1 MKSEELRLVVL
12 SLQLLILHSPFF
24 INPMLSP
31 ELLHGL
37 RNLSLAA
44 RQAAEGFL
52 NGAHASR
59 RHGAGM
65 EFSQYRPYQP
75 GDDLRRLDW
84 RLAARSDRY
93 YLRESEVD
101 TSLTVHLLLD
111 ASASMNHRDDNG
123 LTKLD
128 YARLLLAAL
137 AYLAQQ
143 QGDAVGLTILAP
155 GGLRHLPARADT
167 RQLPRIYHA
176 LETAEATGNFPDA
189 ATLAPLTARRQRALT
204 VCVSDLYEES
214 SEINALLTRLRAT
227 SGDVLLL
234 HLLANNELNFKYKGS
249 VTLRDLE
256 SGKTLQLDA
265 DQQRPVYQRQLAEW
279 LRDTAQAARRQ
290 GFDYHQLSTAEPL
303 DQAMREFLRRRNSS
317 S

>member
-1 MKSEELRLVVL
+1 
-12 SLQLLILHSPFF
+12 
-24 INPMLSP
+24 MLTP

-93 YLRESEVD
+93 YLRESEID

-128 YARLLLAAL
+128 YARLLLGAL
-137 AYLAQQ
+137 AYLATQ
-143 QGDAVGLTILAP
+143 QGDAVGLTILHPA
-155 GGLRHLPARADT
+155 GLQHLPPRADA
-167 RQLPRIYHA
+167 RQLPRLYHA
-176 LETAEATGNFPDA
+176 LETTEATGHFPGTG
-189 ATLAPLTARRQRALT
+189 TLAQLTARRQRALT
-204 VCVSDLYEES
+204 VCVTDLYEEGT
-214 SEINALLTRLRAT
+214 EINTLLTRLRAT

-234 HLLANNELNFKYKGS
+234 HLMAHNELKFSYQAS
-249 VTLRDLE
+249 VTFRDLE
-256 SGKTLQLDA
+256 TGHTLQIDA
-265 DQQRPVYQRQLAEW
+265 SQQRAAYQKQLEAWLQETARQ
-279 LRDTAQAARRQ
+279 ARRQ
-290 GFDYHQLSTAEPL
+290 GFDYHLLDTSQPL
-303 DQAMREFLRRRNSS
+303 DAAMREFIRRRNLGS
-317 S
+317 

>member
-1 MKSEELRLVVL
+1 
-12 SLQLLILHSPFF
+12 
-24 INPMLSP
+24 MLSP
-31 ELLHGL
+31 ELLYRL

-93 YLRESEVD
+93 FLRESEVD

-123 LTKLD
+123 LRKLD

-137 AYLAQQ
+137 AYLATQ
-143 QGDAVGLTILAP
+143 QGDAVGLSILSP
-155 GGLRHLPARADT
+155 NGLQHLPPRADA
-167 RQLPRIYHA
+167 RQLPRLYHA
-176 LETAEATGNFPDA
+176 LETAEAQGHFPA
-189 ATLAPLTARRQRALT
+189 AETLAPLTARRQRALT
-204 VCVSDLYEES
+204 VCVSDLYEDGN
-214 SEINALLTRLRAT
+214 EINALLTRLRAT

-234 HLLANNELNFKYKGS
+234 HLMAHNELEFSYQGPVTFK
-249 VTLRDLE
+249 DLE
-256 SGKTLQLDA
+256 TGQTLQIDA
-265 DQQRPVYQRQLAEW
+265 SQQRSAYLQEMQQW
-279 LRDTAQAARRQ
+279 LRATAQAAHRQ
-290 GFDYHQLSTAEPL
+290 GFDYHLLDTSQPL
-303 DQAMREFLRRRNSS
+303 DGAMREFLRRRNLIH
-317 S
+317 

>member
-1 MKSEELRLVVL
+1 
-12 SLQLLILHSPFF
+12 
-24 INPMLSP
+24 MLSP
-31 ELLHGL
+31 QLLHGL
-37 RNLSLAA
+37 RNLALAA

-59 RHGAGM
+59 RHGAGL

-128 YARLLLAAL
+128 YGRLLVAAL
-137 AYLAQQ
+137 AYLATQ
-143 QGDAVGLTILAP
+143 QGDAVGLSILSP
-155 GGLRHLPARADT
+155 DGLRHLPPRADA
-167 RQLPRIYHA
+167 RQLPRLYHA
-176 LETAEATGNFPDA
+176 LETAEAAGRFPA
-189 ATLAPLTARRQRALT
+189 AETLAPLTARRRRALT
-204 VCVSDLYEES
+204 VCVSDLYEEDA
-214 SEINALLTRLRAT
+214 EINTLLTRLRAV

-234 HLLANNELNFKYKGS
+234 HVMARNELHFTYQGA
-249 VTLRDLE
+249 VTFRDLE
-256 SGKTLQLDA
+256 TSQTLQIDA
-265 DQQRPVYQRQLAEW
+265 GQQRAAYQRQLREW
-279 LRDTAQAARRQ
+279 LRGTAQNARRQ
-290 GFDYHQLSTAEPL
+290 GFDYHLLDASQPL
-303 DQAMREFLRRRNSS
+303 DGALREFLRRRNAAR
-317 S
+317 

>member
-1 MKSEELRLVVL
+1 MLTPEH
-12 SLQLLILHSPFF
+12 LH
-24 INPMLSP
+24 
-31 ELLHGL
+31 HL

-59 RHGAGM
+59 RHGAGL

-123 LTKLD
+123 LSKLD

-137 AYLAQQ
+137 AYLAHQ
-143 QGDAVGLTILAP
+143 QGDAVGLTILGPA
-155 GGLRHLPARADT
+155 GLRHLPPRADA
-167 RQLPRIYHA
+167 RQLPRLYHA
-176 LETAEATGNFPDA
+176 LETAEAAGRFPGA
-189 ATLAPLTARRQRALT
+189 ATLAPLTARRLRALT
-204 VCVSDLYEES
+204 VCVSDLYEEDA
-214 SEINALLTRLRAT
+214 EINTLLSRLRAV

-234 HLLANNELNFKYKGS
+234 HLMAGNELAFSYQGS
-249 VTLRDLE
+249 VTLKDLE
-256 SGKTLQLDA
+256 TGQTLQLDA
-265 DQQRPVYQRQLAEW
+265 DQQRPAYRQQLQAW
-279 LRDTAQAARRQ
+279 LRDTAHAARSH
-290 GFDYHQLSTAEPL
+290 GLDYHQLSTTNPL
-303 DQAMREFLRRRNSS
+303 DQAMREFLRRRAAA
-317 S
+317 

>member
-1 MKSEELRLVVL
+1 
-12 SLQLLILHSPFF
+12 
-24 INPMLSP
+24 MLTP

-37 RNLSLAA
+37 RNLPLAA

-52 NGAHASR
+52 NGTHASR

-123 LTKLD
+123 LRKLD

-137 AYLAQQ
+137 AYLATQ
-143 QGDAVGLTILAP
+143 QGDAVGLSILSPA
-155 GGLRHLPARADT
+155 GLQHLPPRADT
-167 RQLPRIYHA
+167 RQLPRLYHA
-176 LETAEATGNFPDA
+176 LETAEATGRFPA
-189 ATLAPLTARRQRALT
+189 AGTLAPLTARRQRALT
-204 VCVSDLYEES
+204 VCVSDLYEEGA
-214 SEINALLTRLRAT
+214 EINALLTRLRAV
-227 SGDVLLL
+227 SGDILLL
-234 HLLANNELNFKYKGS
+234 HVMAQNELKFSYQGAVTFK
-249 VTLRDLE
+249 DLE
-256 SGKTLQLDA
+256 TGQTLQIDA
-265 DQQRPVYQRQLAEW
+265 DQQRAAYQQQLQQW

-290 GFDYHQLSTAEPL
+290 GFDYHLLDTSQPL
-303 DQAMREFLRRRNSS
+303 DGAMRKFLRRRNLTP
-317 S
+317 

>member
-1 MKSEELRLVVL
+1 
-12 SLQLLILHSPFF
+12 
-24 INPMLSP
+24 MLSP

-137 AYLAQQ
+137 AYLATQ
-143 QGDAVGLTILAP
+143 QGDAVGLTVLSPA
-155 GGLRHLPARADT
+155 GLRHLPPRADA
-167 RQLPRIYHA
+167 RQLPRLYHA
-176 LETAEATGNFPDA
+176 LETATAAGHFPDA

-204 VCVSDLYEES
+204 VCVSDLYEETG
-214 SEINALLTRLRAT
+214 EIQALLTRLRAV

-234 HLLANNELNFKYKGS
+234 HLAAHNELSFSHKGP
-249 VTLRDLE
+249 VTFRDLE
-256 SGKTLQLDA
+256 SNQTIQLDA
-265 DQQRPVYQRQLAEW
+265 DQQRAAYLQQLQHW
-279 LRDTAQAARRQ
+279 LRETAQTARRQ
-290 GFDYHQLSTAEPL
+290 GFDYHLLDTSQPL
-303 DQAMREFLRRRNSS
+303 DGAMREFLRRRNAT
-317 S
+317 

>member
-1 MKSEELRLVVL
+1 
-12 SLQLLILHSPFF
+12 
-24 INPMLSP
+24 MLTP
-31 ELLHGL
+31 KLLHGL

-137 AYLAQQ
+137 AYLATQ
-143 QGDAVGLTILAP
+143 QGDAVGLTVLHPA
-155 GGLRHLPARADT
+155 GLQHLPPRADA
-167 RQLPRIYHA
+167 RQLPRLYHA
-176 LETAEATGNFPDA
+176 LETAEAAGHFPSA
-189 ATLAPLTARRQRALT
+189 STLAPLTARRQRALT
-204 VCVSDLYEES
+204 VCVSDLYEDEA
-214 SEINALLTRLRAT
+214 EIKALLTRLRAT

-234 HLLANNELNFKYKGS
+234 HLMAHNELQFSHQGA
-249 VTLRDLE
+249 VTFRDLE
-256 SGKTLQLDA
+256 TGQTLQIDA
-265 DQQRPVYQRQLAEW
+265 DQQRPAYQQQLRQW
-279 LRDTAQAARRQ
+279 LHDTAQAARRQ
-290 GFDYHQLSTAEPL
+290 GFDYHQLDTSQPL
-303 DQAMREFLRRRNSS
+303 DEAIREFLRHRNSNH
-317 S
+317 

>member
-1 MKSEELRLVVL
+1 
-12 SLQLLILHSPFF
+12 
-24 INPMLSP
+24 MLSP
-31 ELLHGL
+31 EILHGL

-44 RQAAEGFL
+44 RRAAEGFL
-52 NGAHASR
+52 HGAHASR

-101 TSLTVHLLLD
+101 TSLSIHLLLD

-143 QGDAVGLTILAP
+143 QGDAVGLSILGPA
-155 GGLRHLPARADT
+155 GLRHLPPRADT
-167 RQLPRIYHA
+167 RQLPRLYHA
-176 LETAEATGNFPDA
+176 LETAEAAGGFPGVE
-189 ATLAPLTARRQRALT
+189 TSAPLTARRQRALT
-204 VCVSDLYEES
+204 VCVSDLYEKE
-214 SEINALLTRLRAT
+214 SEITTLLTKLQAV
-227 SGDVLLL
+227 SGEVLLL
-234 HLLANNELNFKYKGS
+234 HLLADNELRFSYRGA

-256 SGKTLQLDA
+256 TGRSLQLDA
-265 DQQRPVYQRQLAEW
+265 DEQRPAYQARLQSW
-279 LRDTAQAARRQ
+279 LGETAKAARRR
-290 GFDYHQLSTAEPL
+290 GFDYHQLNCSEPL
-303 DQAMREFLRRRNSS
+303 DRAMREFLRRRNTIS
-317 S
+317 

>member
-1 MKSEELRLVVL
+1 
-12 SLQLLILHSPFF
+12 
-24 INPMLSP
+24 MLTP
-31 ELLHGL
+31 ELLFAL
-37 RNLSLAA
+37 RNLPLAA

-52 NGAHASR
+52 AGAHASR

-101 TSLTVHLLLD
+101 TSLTVNLVLD

-137 AYLAQQ
+137 AYLAQK
-143 QGDAVGLTILAP
+143 QGDAVGLSILSAS
-155 GGLRHLPARADT
+155 GLQHLPARADT
-167 RQLPRIYHA
+167 RQLPRLYHA
-176 LETAEATGNFPDA
+176 LEAAAATGAFADA

-204 VCVSDLYEES
+204 VCVSDLYEDEN
-214 SEINALLTRLRAT
+214 EITRLLGRLRAT

-234 HLLANNELNFKYKGS
+234 HLVAGNELNFSHKGP
-249 VTLRDLE
+249 VTFRDLE
-256 SGKTLQLDA
+256 TGQTIQLDA
-265 DQQRPVYQRQLAEW
+265 DQQRPAYQQQLQAW
-279 LRDTAQAARRQ
+279 LRDTAHAARRQ
-290 GFDYHQLSTAEPL
+290 GLDYHLLNTAEPL
-303 DQAMREFLRRRNSS
+303 DGALREFLNRRQTMG
-317 S
+317 

>member
-1 MKSEELRLVVL
+1 MP
-12 SLQLLILHSPFF
+12 LLT
-24 INPMLSP
+24 P
-31 ELLHGL
+31 ELLFAL
-37 RNLSLAA
+37 RNLPLAA

-52 NGAHASR
+52 AGAHASR

-101 TSLTVHLLLD
+101 TSLTVNLVLD

-137 AYLAQQ
+137 AYLAQK
-143 QGDAVGLTILAP
+143 QGDAVGLSLLSP
-155 GGLRHLPARADT
+155 KGLQHLPARADA
-167 RQLPRIYHA
+167 RQLPRLYHA
-176 LETAEATGNFPDA
+176 LEAVAATGTFPEA
-189 ATLAPLTARRQRALT
+189 AILAPLTARRQRALT
-204 VCVSDLYEES
+204 VCVSDLYEETN
-214 SEINALLTRLRAT
+214 EITRLLSRLRAT

-234 HLLANNELNFKYKGS
+234 HLAAGNELNFSYKGS
-249 VTLRDLE
+249 VTFRDLE
-256 SGKTLQLDA
+256 TGQTIQLDA
-265 DQQRPVYQRQLAEW
+265 DQQRASYQAQLQAW
-279 LRDTAQAARRQ
+279 LRDTAQQARRQ
-290 GFDYHQLSTAEPL
+290 GLDYHLVDTSQPL
-303 DQAMREFLRRRNSS
+303 DGALREFLKRRQAMG
-317 S
+317 

>member
-1 MKSEELRLVVL
+1 
-12 SLQLLILHSPFF
+12 
-24 INPMLSP
+24 MLTP
-31 ELLHGL
+31 ELLFAL
-37 RNLSLAA
+37 RNLPLAA

-52 NGAHASR
+52 AGAHASR
-59 RHGAGM
+59 RPGAGM

-101 TSLTVHLLLD
+101 TSLTVNLVLD

-137 AYLAQQ
+137 AYLAQK
-143 QGDAVGLTILAP
+143 QGDAVGLSILSAS
-155 GGLRHLPARADT
+155 GLQHLPARADT
-167 RQLPRIYHA
+167 RQLPRLYHA
-176 LETAEATGNFPDA
+176 LEATAATGTFPETA
-189 ATLAPLTARRQRALT
+189 ILAPLTARRQRALT
-204 VCVSDLYEES
+204 VCVSDLYEAEG
-214 SEINALLTRLRAT
+214 EITRLLGRLRAT

-234 HLLANNELNFKYKGS
+234 HLAAGNELNFSYRGS

-256 SGKTLQLDA
+256 TGQTIQLDA
-265 DQQRPVYQRQLAEW
+265 DQQRPAYQQQLGQW
-279 LRDTAQAARRQ
+279 LRDTAHAARRQ
-290 GFDYHQLSTAEPL
+290 GLDYHLLNTAEPL
-303 DQAMREFLRRRNSS
+303 DGALREFLKCR
-317 S
+317 

>member
-1 MKSEELRLVVL
+1 
-12 SLQLLILHSPFF
+12 
-24 INPMLSP
+24 MLTP
-31 ELLHGL
+31 EHLHGL

-44 RQAAEGFL
+44 RQVAVGFL

-137 AYLAQQ
+137 AYLANQ
-143 QGDAVGLTILAP
+143 QGDAVGLTILSPA
-155 GGLRHLPARADT
+155 GLAHLPPRADA
-167 RQLPRIYHA
+167 RQLPRLYHA
-176 LETAEATGNFPDA
+176 LETAEAAGRFPNA
-189 ATLAPLTARRQRALT
+189 STLAPLTSRRQRALT
-204 VCVSDLYEES
+204 VCVSDLYEENT
-214 SEINALLTRLRAT
+214 EINTLLTRLQAV

-234 HLLANNELNFKYKGS
+234 HLVAHNELHFSYQGA

-256 SGKTLQLDA
+256 TGQTLQLDA
-265 DQQRPVYQRQLAEW
+265 DQQRPAYQQQLQQW

-303 DQAMREFLRRRNSS
+303 DQAIREFLRRRNSS
-317 S
+317 G